1 MQEEYDEP
9 MRFSFRLIL
18 SLAVGITVV
27 TFLFARAQ
35 VRAEKRD
42 LRNDLEKRAEVLAE
56 SMEETAEPLLARG
69 RRWELQRVVDRF
81 GNRER
86 LAGIAVY
93 DRDGRVMIT
102 TPRLSPL
109 LGAASPLVSQAV
121 AQDSGRGDFVKSGNT
136 DLHVYVMPLH
146 AESGAI
152 VGALALFHD
161 AGYIEAESVSIWK
174 EAFVHVLIQMVL
186 IVFVTLLIVWWS
198 VQRPIAKMAQW
209 MKSQRAGGRAPQPDV
224 PEDLFKPLAHEVT
237 SLATSLQAA
246 RNSAETEARL
256 RDLGEATWTPER
268 LRVHVQSLLKGN
280 GLFVVSNREPY
291 IHRRRGNA
299 TEVMVPASG
308 LVTAMEPILVACDGT
323 WIANGSGDADRENVD
338 AYDRLRVP
346 PDQPQYALRRVW
358 LSPEEEAGYYLGF
371 SNEGLWP
378 LCHIAHTR
386 PLFRAED
393 WQRYREVNEKFARA
407 VVEELAASEEPLLL
421 IQDYHFALL
430 PQLVKK
436 ARPDARV
443 SIFWHIPWPN
453 PQVFG
458 ICPWQSEV
466 LNGLLGADLI
476 GFHIQAHC
484 NHFLQT
490 VDSALESHVD
500 REHFAV
506 DRRGHRT
513 LVRPFPISVAA
524 AESRDLPAARSVY
537 VERAELFKRLDVE
550 GAFLGVGVDRLDYTK
565 GILERF
571 RGIERFLEL
580 YPRYRGQFTFV
591 QIAAPSRSA
600 IPRYAGFVQEVT
612 AESERI
618 NMRFQKG
625 KWKPIVLL
633 GRHHSHAE
641 IAEYYRAA
649 DLCMVTSLH
658 DGMNLVAKEFVASRD
673 DEQGA
678 LILSQF
684 TGAAHELPDALG
696 VNPYDTEQVAQ
707 AIRLA
712 LELDPDDRRA
722 RMRRMR
728 LRVQEHNV
736 YRWAATLIGA
746 LAEIRV
752 DHPARRQ
759 AEVLPIRTLKAA
771 GQTPPRTWH

>member
-1 MQEEYDEP
+1 

-18 SLAVGITVV
+18 SLAFGITVV

-69 RRWELQRVVDRF
+69 LRWELQRVVDRF

-93 DRDGRVMIT
+93 DRAGRLMIT
-102 TPRLSPL
+102 TPRLDAL
-109 LGAASPLVSQAV
+109 VGAASGLVSQAL
-121 AQDSGRGDFVKSGNT
+121 AQGSGRGDFVKSGGN
-136 DLHVYVMPLH
+136 DLHIYVMPLR
-146 AESGAI
+146 ADSGAV

-161 AGYIEAESVSIWK
+161 ADYIEAASAGIWK
-174 EAFVHVLIQMVL
+174 EALAHVLIQMVL
-186 IVFVTLLIVWWS
+186 IVLVTLLIVRWS
-198 VQRPIAKMAQW
+198 VRGPIAKMAQW
-209 MKSQRAGGRAPQPDV
+209 MKAQRAGGAAPQPDI

-237 SLATSLQAA
+237 NLASSLQAA
-246 RNSAETEARL
+246 RDSAETEARL
-256 RDLGEATWTPER
+256 RDLGEAMWTPER
-268 LRVHVQSLLKGN
+268 LHVHVQGLLQGN
-280 GLFVVSNREPY
+280 GLYVVSNREPY

-308 LVTAMEPILVACDGT
+308 LVTAMEPILVACAGT

-338 AYDRLRVP
+338 AHDRLRVP

-358 LSPEEEAGYYLGF
+358 LSREEEAGYYLGF

-407 VVEELAASEEPLLL
+407 VVEEMAGAEEPLLL

-430 PQLVKK
+430 PRLVKK

-466 LNGLLGADLI
+466 LNGLLGADLV

-484 NHFLQT
+484 NHFLET
-490 VDSALESHVD
+490 VDAALESHVD
-500 REHFAV
+500 WEHFAV

-524 AESRDLPAARSVY
+524 ENREQPAARSVY
-537 VERAELFKRLDVE
+537 VERAKLFKRLDVE
-550 GAFLGVGVDRLDYTK
+550 GAYLGVGVDRLDYTK
-565 GILERF
+565 GIVERF

-580 YPRYRGQFTFV
+580 HPRYQGQFTFV
-591 QIAAPSRSA
+591 QIAAPSRSE
-600 IPRYAGFVQEVT
+600 IPRYARFVQEVT
-612 AESERI
+612 EESERI
-618 NMRFQKG
+618 NGRFQKG

-633 GRHHSHAE
+633 RRHHSHAE

-649 DLCMVTSLH
+649 DLCLVTSLH

-684 TGAAHELPDALG
+684 TGAAHELPDALV

-712 LELDPDDRRA
+712 LEMDPEDGRA

-728 LRVQEHNV
+728 VRVQEHNV
-736 YRWAATLIGA
+736 YHWAASLIGA

-752 DHPARRQ
+752 DHPIKPQ
-759 AEVLPIRTLKAA
+759 AEVLPIRTLRAAA
-771 GQTPPRTWH
+771 GQTSLRT